1 MAEKSFTKEEWDDLL
16 RAPLMAGLA
25 VAAASPSGLIGAL
38 QEASAL
44 SKLLVETKKGAGAN
58 PLIDGA
64 IDDLMTPEGRERAK
78 PKGLLGKSADQVRK
92 EALGAIQRAAELA
105 EQKGPA
111 GAAPAYKAWLS
122 AVAHR
127 VAEASKEGGFL
138 GFGGVEVSEAETAT
152 LRDLDSILG
161 TKAHV

>member
-1 MAEKSFTKEEWDDLL
+1 MAEKSSFTKEEWDDLL

-44 SKLLVETKKGAGAN
+44 SKLLVDTKKESGSN
-58 PLIDGA
+58 PLIDA
-64 IDDLMTPEGRERAK
+64 VIADLMTPEGRERAK
-78 PKGLLGKSADQVRK
+78 PSGLFGKPAEVVRK
-92 EALGAIQRAAELA
+92 EALAAIQRAAAAVEA
-105 EQKGPA
+105 KGT
-111 GAAPAYKAWLS
+111 GGAPAYKAWLS
-122 AVAHR
+122 SVAHR

-152 LRDLDSILG
+152 LRDLDRMLG